1 METQRA
7 LKLEEEPLLITYETG
22 GGRCPSNETRH
33 HLRHTVDMILIG
45 HVPSNDPPTLNTK
58 ITMDDVYG
66 IKRRPGPL
74 KQLMCGV
81 TYPGAAV
88 DIPTRAAQ
96 FLINR

>member
-7 LKLEEEPLLITYETG
+7 LKLEEQPLLITYETG
-22 GGRCPSNETRH
+22 GGGRPSNETRH
-33 HLRHTVDMILIG
+33 HLRHAVDMILIG
-45 HVPSNDPPTLNTK
+45 HVPSHDPPTMNTK
-58 ITMDDVYG
+58 ITVDDVYG
-66 IKRRPGPL
+66 IERKPGSS

-81 TYPGAAV
+81 TYPVAAV